1 MRAMASDSLKL
12 PHQPVETV
20 HNPKPTSLTV
30 RSVLRY
36 VRYFMVAPHY
46 CSAGQRVQ
54 PGPRM
59 EGAIAA
65 RGARLACKAEAV
77 GTVEHRPNDNP
88 LEIIAHNLKWPVI
101 GI

>member
-1 MRAMASDSLKL
+1 
-12 PHQPVETV
+12 
-20 HNPKPTSLTV
+20 
-30 RSVLRY
+30 
-36 VRYFMVAPHY
+36 
-46 CSAGQRVQ
+46 
-54 PGPRM
+54 M

-65 RGARLACKAEAV
+65 RGARLACKAEGV